1 MYKSKFNPNKG
12 KFQGNHRRQNG
23 HRYNAYQSNSN
34 SSNFKRLTR
43 NESNSSNRSASSS
56 SAVPILQYSPNA
68 DSELSKW
75 IEQITPVL
83 QSMFGHLASFITTDE
98 YYVPVMPE
106 PPDTPWTDANDPGR
120 VNRLVLQAKT
130 TEYAKSLTKLEDD
143 KPRMWG
149 EIEKYLSV
157 ESKAQIRLDAT
168 YPTLQANHNVLGYWR
183 LIKQVHRTQ
192 AGKINVRSASL
203 QALTNYYSIKQKGSE
218 SLNEYKDRLT
228 AAIERIRSADSDEV
242 PSDAD
247 QARKFTTSLDPRRFN
262 RLIMDCELT
271 ETKYEATLASAL
283 QQASAE
289 KILKGDIL
297 VPSDQMIPT
306 GGNIAGA
313 AVGDNGEFKVSR
325 KERKMIMNFRRDTN
339 KPNQSDNDDDAN
351 TRHSNGGGPKR
362 GRDDNLVNYTNS
374 KKQRYDKYSNGNR
387 QNANNKNDKDRECV
401 ICKMNNHSTHECRH
415 LSAVQATVAQTKSR
429 NRYEN
434 TSSSSSNNNQANFS
448 NQKMPILSSNPLT
461 QALTTLRP
469 QPNTTHRMVHFN

>member
-1 MYKSKFNPNKG
+1 
-12 KFQGNHRRQNG
+12 
-23 HRYNAYQSNSN
+23 
-34 SSNFKRLTR
+34 
-43 NESNSSNRSASSS
+43 
-56 SAVPILQYSPNA
+56 
-68 DSELSKW
+68 
-75 IEQITPVL
+75 
-83 QSMFGHLASFITTDE
+83 MFDHLASFITTDE
-98 YYVPVMPE
+98 YYVPAMPE
-106 PPDTPWTDANDPGR
+106 PPVTPWTDANDPAK
-120 VNRLVLQAKT
+120 VNRLVMQAKT

-143 KPRMWG
+143 KPKMWG

-157 ESKAQIRLDAT
+157 ESKAQIRLNAT
-168 YPTLQANHNVLGYWR
+168 YPALQANHNVLGYWR

-203 QALTNYYSIKQKGSE
+203 QALTNYYSIKQKSSE

-228 AAIERIRSADSDEV
+228 AAVERIRSADPDQV
-242 PSDAD
+242 PLAAD

-262 RLIMDCELT
+262 RLIMDCELD
-271 ETKYEATLASAL
+271 ETKYEETLAAAL

-297 VPSDQMIPT
+297 VPSDQMIHT

-313 AVGDNGEFKVSR
+313 AVGDNGEFKLSR

-339 KPNQSDNDDDAN
+339 KPNQPDNDDDSN
-351 TRHSNGGGPKR
+351 TRSSGGGGQKR

-387 QNANNKNDKDRECV
+387 NNANNKNDKDRECV
-401 ICKMNNHSTHECRH
+401 ICKMNNHWTHECRH
-415 LSAVQATVAQTKSR
+415 LSAVQATIAQNKSR

-434 TSSSSSNNNQANFS
+434 TSSSSSSNNQAHFS
-448 NQKMPILSSNPLT
+448 NQQMPILSSSPLT

-469 QPNTTHRMVHFN
+469 QQNTSHRMVQFN